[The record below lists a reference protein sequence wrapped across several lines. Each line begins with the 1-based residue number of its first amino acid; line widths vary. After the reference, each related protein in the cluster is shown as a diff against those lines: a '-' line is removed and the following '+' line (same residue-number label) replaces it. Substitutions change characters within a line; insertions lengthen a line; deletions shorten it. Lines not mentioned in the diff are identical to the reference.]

1 MHATATASRL
11 SADQAG
17 VRTLGFKALGTQCV
31 IKFRLASERRALEFA
46 AAALEW
52 LGGFEGKFSRYQPT
66 SLVSHINES
75 AGKQWCETDAAMEEM
90 LDIADDLFQRTH
102 GVLDA
107 SMLPLLQVWDWK
119 QARAKLPEPSA
130 IQTALALSGWHKVQ
144 RRPGAI
150 FLPQAGMG
158 LDFGGFGKEF
168 AVDRLI
174 AIARQYGICD
184 ALVDLGRDIFAL
196 GGNGTHP
203 FWYIGI
209 EDGNKPGHCWGG
221 LAVRDKAVCSSG
233 DYARFFTHEGKRWG
247 HILDPRTGWPVD
259 NGLRAVTVV
268 ADSCL
273 EAGIYSTTV
282 FVLGLREGLP
292 VAQLARGV
300 EVCAQGEHGVS
311 GSHGFGR
318 WLVAPA

>member
-1 MHATATASRL
+1 MHATTTASRL
-11 SADQAG
+11 PADPAG

-31 IKFRLASERRALEFA
+31 IKFRLESERHALEFA

-52 LGGFEGKFSRYQPT
+52 IGGFEATFSRYQPT
-66 SLVSHINES
+66 SLVSRINEA
-75 AGKQWCETDAAMEEM
+75 AGKEWCETDAAMEEM
-90 LDIADDLFQRTH
+90 LDIADGLFQRTH
-102 GVLDA
+102 GILDA
-107 SMLPLLQVWDWK
+107 SMLPLLRVWDWK
-119 QARAKLPEPSA
+119 QARAKLPDPSA
-130 IQTALALSGWHKVQ
+130 IQAALSLTGWNKLQ
-144 RRPGAI
+144 RRPGAV
-150 FLPQAGMG
+150 FLPQVGMG

-174 AIARQYGICD
+174 AIARQYGISD

-203 FWYIGI
+203 FWHIGI

-221 LAVRDKAVCSSG
+221 LAVSNKAVCSSG

-292 VAQLARGV
+292 LATLARGV
-300 EVCAQGEHGVS
+300 EVCAQTEQGIS
-311 GSHGFGR
+311 GSRDFGR